1 MTNQAETNKPET
13 NKSGNDIAWRS
24 FSIGLLHQVGL
35 KHNPRCYRNSRFILA
50 MLAGVLFLLLFHG
63 FMPAFS
69 SSFKFNWT
77 VFLSLVIWQPLIEEV
92 LFRGII
98 QGQFAKREWGKHS
111 WLNISSANLA
121 TSVLFVVMHM
131 VNSSPLFAL
140 TVFFP
145 SLVFGYFRDYCNSVY
160 PCIILHGAYNA
171 MVFAG
176 LMLHRNM
183 EFPLL

>member
-1 MTNQAETNKPET
+1 MTNQPET
-13 NKSGNDIAWRS
+13 NQPGTDTSWRS
-24 FSIGLLHQVGL
+24 FTIALLHEIGL
-35 KHNPRCYRNSRFILA
+35 KHKPRCYRNIRFLLA
-50 MLAGVLFLLLFHG
+50 MLAGALFLLLFHG

-92 LFRGII
+92 LFRGIT
-98 QGQFAKREWGKHS
+98 QGQFAKREWGKRS
-111 WLNISSANLA
+111 WLNISSANLV

-131 VNSSPLFAL
+131 INSSPLFAL
-140 TVFFP
+140 TVFVP

-160 PCIILHGAYNA
+160 PCIILHSAYNA

-176 LMLHRNM
+176 LILHGNM
-183 EFPLL
+183 DFPSL

>member
-1 MTNQAETNKPET
+1 MSNQPES
-13 NKSGNDIAWRS
+13 NQPGNDTSWRC
-24 FSIGLLHQVGL
+24 FSIALLHEIGL
-35 KHNPRCYRNSRFILA
+35 KHKPRCYRNYRFILA
-50 MLAGVLFLLLFHG
+50 MLAGALFLLLFHDLI
-63 FMPAFS
+63 PAFS
-69 SSFKFNWT
+69 SSFQFNWA

-121 TSVLFVVMHM
+121 TSVLFVIMHM

-140 TVFFP
+140 TVFVP
-145 SLVFGYFRDYCNSVY
+145 SLVFGYLRDYCNSVY

-176 LMLHRNM
+176 LILNHSM

>member
-1 MTNQAETNKPET
+1 MTNQPET
-13 NKSGNDIAWRS
+13 KQPDDSTSWRI
-24 FSIGLLHQVGL
+24 FTTGLLHEVGL
-35 KHNPRCYRNSRFILA
+35 KHKPQCYRNYRFLLA
-50 MLAGVLFLLLFHG
+50 MLAGACFLLLFHG

-98 QGQFAKREWGKHS
+98 QGQIAKREWGKHS
-111 WLNISSANLA
+111 WLNISSANLV

-131 VNSSPLFAL
+131 INSSPFFAL
-140 TVFFP
+140 TVFVP
-145 SLVFGYFRDYCNSVY
+145 SLVFGYLRDYCNSVY
-160 PCIILHGAYNA
+160 PCIILHSAYNA

-176 LMLHRNM
+176 LILHGNM
-183 EFPLL
+183 NFPSL